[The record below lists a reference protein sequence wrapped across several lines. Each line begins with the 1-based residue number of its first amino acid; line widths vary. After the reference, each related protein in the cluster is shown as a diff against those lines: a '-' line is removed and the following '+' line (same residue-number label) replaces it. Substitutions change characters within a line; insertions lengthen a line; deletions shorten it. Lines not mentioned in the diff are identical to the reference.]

1 MKKIDKYELPEG
13 VIDNDEVKEELIEK
27 LLPKL
32 DKILEDNSDDERQKI
47 KEYIINKIDDDTI
60 TDTTLKI
67 VGESWQ
73 REFKK
78 IINEAKLYVATTSKK
93 SGKTY
98 LSKENKKI
106 LKDLEPYHNRD
117 KEGQSDLWFDGI
129 YHQEYFKK
137 LAKKYGKSVDGIKKL
152 AQRHDP
158 NNK

>member
-1 MKKIDKYELPEG
+1 MKKIDKYNLPEG

-60 TDTTLKI
+60 TDTTLEI

-73 REFKK
+73 RELKK
-78 IINEAKLYVATTSKK
+78 IINEAKLFVASTSKK

-98 LSKENKKI
+98 PKASTLNIIEALNKYWDD
-106 LKDLEPYHNRD
+106 DLPLGHNR
-117 KEGQSDLWFDGI
+117 KTWFHKIADDNMLSFGRV
-129 YHQEYFKK
+129 HQIEKDNRPPTFVPKRK
-137 LAKKYGKSVDGIKKL
+137 
-152 AQRHDP
+152 
-158 NNK
+158 